1 MCVNSHYRNFFFC
14 RKKFVKKLQNL
25 LHYNNKHLTMFY
37 GLFSKL
43 FLFPIICFC
52 HLSTCDLLFT
62 SSLCL
67 SILTTHTKFGRYF
80 RDHYL
85 PFAAAAKFNSH
96 SNHGEQQDCKT
107 KISCSSERRS
117 QSSVQSSEQCLRTR

>member
-1 MCVNSHYRNFFFC
+1 MRALNRKLVEAEANEDGAAVRDDRLTSLEIKLLDMSSELVSCFAVKLAHKNEFHLFC
-14 RKKFVKKLQNL
+14 RKRFVKKLQNL

-67 SILTTHTKFGRYF
+67 SILTTHT
-80 RDHYL
+80 
-85 PFAAAAKFNSH
+85 
-96 SNHGEQQDCKT
+96 
-107 KISCSSERRS
+107 
-117 QSSVQSSEQCLRTR
+117 